1 MIEPSSNESNRI
13 QGEKT
18 SMSAN
23 TRITFHAL
31 AASASVMA
39 LTYSAP
45 AFAQVDEIIVTSQ
58 KVKENVQD
66 VPIAISVV
74 SAERL
79 EQAGVFS
86 LENISTV
93 VPSVTFRKGTTN
105 ANSAIVMRGVG
116 TITFS
121 IAAEPSVS
129 TVVDGVVLSRS
140 GQAFMDLVDI
150 ERLEVL
156 RGPQGTLFGRN
167 ASAGLVN
174 IISKGGTEDLQGEA
188 RVDWFEGNEVRMRAA
203 LSGPLAENLTAR
215 VTGFYG
221 SFDGNITNV
230 NEGRNQRINGF
241 ENYGARG
248 ILDYSSGRTD
258 LRLIADYFE
267 GDNDCCADVT
277 SVSRG
282 AVLDAEL
289 NLPGGVALGADQ
301 RFVNHNLVT
310 RARDRQWS
318 ITGSGDF
325 GVGEAHTLSV
335 ILGYRNWFNEEF
347 REGDFLPRAIVGTG
361 ELHDNGV
368 VRTEQISLEARIAS
382 DQTKRFFYQAGV
394 FAWQSENSQVF
405 TRRNITC
412 ATSTLPVDPRTGARP
427 CNVNDTVN
435 TLFPTAT
442 SVSDV
447 TSTNLAVFGQATYRF
462 TDQFSFTSG
471 LRYTWDDLEFTHTRA
486 PGVNATNGLPA
497 TGPGINANPAGGTL
511 ASGGNG
517 TNTSAGSTSNGNIS
531 GRAALQFEPS
541 DDVMFYGS
549 YTRGYKGPAFN
560 VFFNHTAPNN
570 AVPIDEELSDAFEI
584 GLKSQFWDR
593 RARFNLAAFTV
604 EYDGFQANNFIIVN
618 TATVSNLTNA
628 GTVRSRGFE
637 ADLVVAPTTGLTL
650 RASAAY
656 ADARVKQFNPN
667 PVTNA
672 PDARNGTRLPLA
684 PEFVY
689 NIGAD
694 YETDLSRSLRMY
706 LSTDFRHSSTQFSD
720 LGEQG
725 RIDPY
730 GIWNASL
737 GFSDAAD
744 KYRVTFHA
752 RNITDESYVLL
763 NVEAGRRLQIP
774 RDADRYFGVSLRA
787 RM

>member
-1 MIEPSSNESNRI
+1 
-13 QGEKT
+13 
-18 SMSAN
+18 MSAT
-23 TRITFHAL
+23 TRIAL
-31 AASASVMA
+31 KTLALSVSTGA
-39 LTYSAP
+39 IAVATP
-45 AFAQVDEIIVTSQ
+45 AFAQAEEPTEGLGEIIVTSQ

-74 SAERL
+74 SADRL

-86 LENISTV
+86 LENISAV
-93 VPSVTFRKGTTN
+93 VPSVTFRKGTTS

-121 IAAEPSVS
+121 VAAEPSVS

-150 ERLEVL
+150 ERMEVL

-174 IISKGGTEDLQGEA
+174 IVSKGGTDEFEGEA
-188 RVDWFEGNEVRMRAA
+188 RVDWFEGNEVRLRAA

-221 SFDGNITNV
+221 SFDGNITNFA
-230 NEGRNQRINGF
+230 NGDQKINGF
-241 ENYGARG
+241 ENYGARAVV
-248 ILDYSSGRTD
+248 DYSSGRTD

-267 GDNDCCADVT
+267 ADNDCCADVT
-277 SVSRG
+277 GVSRG
-282 AVLDAEL
+282 PVLDAEL
-289 NLPGGVALGADQ
+289 NLPGGVALGARQ
-301 RFVNHNLVT
+301 RFVNNNLVT
-310 RARDRQWS
+310 RTRDRQWS

-325 GVGEAHTLSV
+325 GIGEAHTLSV
-335 ILGYRNWFNEEF
+335 ILGYRNWFNQEL
-347 REGDFLPRAIVGTG
+347 REGDFLPRAIVGTP
-361 ELHDNGV
+361 ELHDDGV
-368 VRTEQISLEARIAS
+368 VRTEQISAEVRIAS

-405 TRRNITC
+405 TRRNVVC
-412 ATSTLPVDPRTGARP
+412 NSSTLPVDPRTGARP
-427 CNVNDTVN
+427 CNLADTVN
-435 TLFPTAT
+435 TIFPTAT
-442 SVSDV
+442 SFSDV
-447 TSTNLAVFGQATYRF
+447 TSTNLAVFGQATYRL
-462 TDQFSFTSG
+462 TDQLSLTGG
-471 LRYTWDDLEFTHTRA
+471 LRYTWDDLEYTHTRA
-486 PGVNATNGLPA
+486 PGVNRTNGLPA
-497 TGPGINANPAGGTL
+497 TGPGISAAPAGGTI
-511 ASGGNG
+511 ATGGNG
-517 TNTSAGSTSNGNIS
+517 TNTSAGSTNTGNLS
-531 GRAALQFEPS
+531 GRAVLQYEPS
-541 DDVMFYGS
+541 DDVMLYGS

-560 VFFNHTAPNN
+560 IFFNHTAPTN
-570 AVPIDEELSDAFEI
+570 ALPIDEELSDAFEI

-593 RARFNLAAFTV
+593 RGRFNLAAFTV
-604 EYDGFQANNFIIVN
+604 EYDGFQANNFVLLN
-618 TATVSNLTNA
+618 NAVVSNLTNA

-637 ADLVVAPTTGLTL
+637 ADLALLPTTGLTL

-667 PVTNA
+667 PLTNA

-694 YETDLSRSLRMY
+694 YETDLGSSLRLY
-706 LSTDFRHSSTQFSD
+706 FSTDFRHSSTQFSD

-737 GFSDAAD
+737 GFSDADD
-744 KYRVTFHA
+744 KYRLTFHA

-763 NVEAGRRLQIP
+763 NVQAGQRLQIP
-774 RDADRYFGVSLRA
+774 RDVDRYFGISFRA
-787 RM
+787 RMK

>member
-1 MIEPSSNESNRI
+1 MP
-13 QGEKT
+13 T
-18 SMSAN
+18 STKIAFQS
-23 TRITFHAL
+23 L
-31 AASASVMA
+31 AASVSVLA
-39 LTYSAP
+39 LAHAAP
-45 AFAQVDEIIVTSQ
+45 AFAQDEGLGEIIVTSQ

-74 SAERL
+74 SSERL

-86 LENISTV
+86 LENIATV
-93 VPSVTFRKGTTN
+93 VPSVTFRKGTTS

-140 GQAFMDLVDI
+140 GQAFTDLVDI

-174 IISKGGTEDLQGEA
+174 IVSKGGTDEFEGEA
-188 RVDWFEGNEVRMRAA
+188 RADWFEGNEVRMRAA

-230 NEGRNQRINGF
+230 ANGDQKINGF

-267 GDNDCCADVT
+267 ADNDCCADVT
-277 SVSRG
+277 GASRG

-301 RFVNHNLVT
+301 RFVNNNLVT
-310 RARDRQWS
+310 RTRDRQWS

-335 ILGYRNWFNEEF
+335 ILGYRNWFNQEF
-347 REGDFLPRAIVGTG
+347 REGDFLPRPIVGTPQ
-361 ELHDNGV
+361 LHDEGE
-368 VRTEQISLEARIAS
+368 VRTEQISAEVRIAS

-405 TRRNITC
+405 TRRNVVC
-412 ATSTLPVDPRTGARP
+412 NSSTLPVDPRTGATP
-427 CNVNDTVN
+427 CNLADTVN
-435 TLFPTAT
+435 TIFPTAT
-442 SVSDV
+442 SLSDV
-447 TSTNLAVFGQATYRF
+447 TSTNFAVFGQATYRF
-462 TDQFSFTSG
+462 TEQLSFTGG

-486 PGVNATNGLPA
+486 PGVNATNGQPA
-497 TGPGINANPAGGTL
+497 VGPGVSPNPAGGTI

-517 TNTSAGSTSNGNIS
+517 TNTSAGSTNTGNLS
-531 GRAALQFEPS
+531 GRAVLQYEPS
-541 DDVMFYGS
+541 DDVMLYGS

-560 VFFNHTAPNN
+560 VFFNHTAPTN
-570 AVPIDEELSDAFEI
+570 ALPIDEELSDSFEV

-593 RARFNLAAFTV
+593 KGRFNLAAFTV
-604 EYDGFQANNFIIVN
+604 EYDGFQANNFVLLN
-618 TATVSNLTNA
+618 GAVVSNLTNA

-637 ADLVVAPTTGLTL
+637 ADLALVPTTGLTL
-650 RASAAY
+650 RASGAY
-656 ADARVKQFNPN
+656 ADARVKEFNPN
-667 PVTNA
+667 PQTNA

-684 PEFVY
+684 PEFVW

-694 YETDLSRSLRMY
+694 YETALGTSVRMY
-706 LSTDFRHSSTQFSD
+706 FSTDFRHTSTQFSD

-737 GFSDAAD
+737 GFSDADD

-763 NVEAGRRLQIP
+763 NVENGRRLQIP

>member
-1 MIEPSSNESNRI
+1 
-13 QGEKT
+13 
-18 SMSAN
+18 MSAI
-23 TRITFHAL
+23 TRIAHRAL
-31 AASASVMA
+31 AASVSA
-39 LTYSAP
+39 LALSHAAP
-45 AFAQVDEIIVTSQ
+45 AFAQAAAEEAPSEGLAEIIVTSQ
-58 KVKENVQD
+58 KVKENVQN
-66 VPIAISVV
+66 VPIAIAVV
-74 SAERL
+74 DSDRL

-86 LENISTV
+86 LENIGAV
-93 VPSVTFRKGTTN
+93 VPSVTFRKGTTS

-121 IAAEPSVS
+121 VAAEPSVS

-140 GQAFMDLVDI
+140 GQAFTDLVDI

-174 IISKGGTEDLQGEA
+174 IVSKGGTDELEA
-188 RVDWFEGNEVRMRAA
+188 QANADWFEGNEVRLRAA

-215 VTGFYG
+215 VTGFYS

-230 NEGRNQRINGF
+230 ANGDQRINGF

-248 ILDYSSGRTD
+248 ILDYSTGRTQ

-267 GDNDCCADVT
+267 ADSDCCADVT
-277 SVSRG
+277 GVSRG

-289 NLPGGVALGADQ
+289 NLPGGVALGEDQ

-310 RARDRQWS
+310 RTRDRQWS

-325 GVGEAHTLSV
+325 GIGEAHTLSV
-335 ILGYRNWFNEEF
+335 ILGYRNWFNQEL
-347 REGDFLPRAIVGTG
+347 REGDFLPRAIVGTP
-361 ELHDNGV
+361 ELHDDGV
-368 VRTEQISLEARIAS
+368 VRTEQISAEVRIAS

-394 FAWQSENSQVF
+394 FAWQSENSQIF
-405 TRRNITC
+405 TRRNVVC
-412 ATSTLPVDPRTGARP
+412 NSSTLPVDPRTGARP
-427 CNVNDTVN
+427 CNLNDRVN
-435 TLFPTAT
+435 TIFPTAT

-462 TDQFSFTSG
+462 TDQFSFTGG
-471 LRYTWDDLEFTHTRA
+471 LRYTWDDLEYTHTRA
-486 PGVNATNGLPA
+486 PGVNATTGLPA
-497 TGPGINANPAGGTL
+497 IGPGVSPNPAGGTI
-511 ASGGNG
+511 ATGGNG
-517 TNTSAGSTSNGNIS
+517 TNLSAGSTNTGNLS
-531 GRAALQFEPS
+531 GRAVLQYEPS
-541 DDVMFYGS
+541 DDVMLYGS

-560 VFFNHTAPNN
+560 IFFNHTAPTN
-570 AVPIDEELSDAFEI
+570 ALPIDEELSDSFEI

-593 RARFNLAAFTV
+593 RGRFNLAAFTV
-604 EYDGFQANNFIIVN
+604 EYDGFQANNFVLLN
-618 TATVSNLTNA
+618 GAVVSNLTNA

-637 ADLVVAPTTGLTL
+637 ADLTLAPTTGLTL
-650 RASAAY
+650 RANAAY

-667 PVTNA
+667 PLTNA

-684 PEFVY
+684 PEFVW

-694 YETDLSRSLRMY
+694 YETDLGSNLRAY
-706 LSTDFRHSSTQFSD
+706 FSTDFRHTSTQFSD

-730 GIWNASL
+730 GMWNASL
-737 GFSDAAD
+737 GFSDADD

-763 NVEAGRRLQIP
+763 NVQAGQRLQIP
-774 RDADRYFGVSLRA
+774 RDADRYFGISLRA
-787 RM
+787 RMK

>member
-1 MIEPSSNESNRI
+1 
-13 QGEKT
+13 
-18 SMSAN
+18 MSAT
-23 TRITFHAL
+23 TRIALNAL
-31 AASASVMA
+31 AASVSA
-39 LTYSAP
+39 LALAQAAP
-45 AFAQVDEIIVTSQ
+45 AFAQDAEGAAPSEGLDEIIVTSQ

-66 VPIAISVV
+66 VPIAIAVV
-74 SAERL
+74 SSERL

-86 LENISTV
+86 LENIGAV
-93 VPSVTFRKGTTN
+93 VPSVTFRKGTTS

-121 IAAEPSVS
+121 VAAEPSVS

-140 GQAFMDLVDI
+140 GQAFTDLVDI

-174 IISKGGTEDLQGEA
+174 IVSKGGTEDFEA
-188 RVDWFEGNEVRMRAA
+188 QANADWFEGNEVRLRAA

-215 VTGFYG
+215 VTGFYS

-230 NEGRNQRINGF
+230 ANGDQKINGF

-248 ILDYSSGRTD
+248 ILDYSSGRTQ

-267 GDNDCCADVT
+267 ADNDCCADVT
-277 SVSRG
+277 GVSRG

-289 NLPGGVALGADQ
+289 NLPGGVALGERQ

-310 RARDRQWS
+310 RTRDRQWS

-325 GVGEAHTLSV
+325 GIGEAHTLSIV
-335 ILGYRNWFNEEF
+335 LGYRNWFNQEF
-347 REGDFLPRAIVGTG
+347 REGDFLPRAIVGTP
-361 ELHDNGV
+361 ELHDDGV
-368 VRTEQISLEARIAS
+368 VRTEQISAEVRIAS

-394 FAWQSENSQVF
+394 FAWQSENSQIF
-405 TRRNITC
+405 TRNNVVC
-412 ATSTLPVDPRTGARP
+412 NSSTLPVDPRTGARP
-427 CNVNDTVN
+427 CNLADRVN
-435 TLFPTAT
+435 TIFPTAT
-442 SVSDV
+442 SFSDV
-447 TSTNLAVFGQATYRF
+447 TSTNLAAFGQATYRF
-462 TDQFSFTSG
+462 TDQLSFTAG

-486 PGVNATNGLPA
+486 PAVNRTTGLPA
-497 TGPGINANPAGGTL
+497 AGPGTNLNPAGGL
-511 ASGGNG
+511 IAAGGNG
-517 TNTSAGSTSNGNIS
+517 TNTSAGATTNGNLS
-531 GRAALQFEPS
+531 GRAVLQYEPTQ
-541 DDVMFYGS
+541 DVMLYGS

-593 RARFNLAAFTV
+593 RGRFNLAAFTV

-637 ADLVVAPTTGLTL
+637 ADLTLAPTTGLTL
-650 RASAAY
+650 RANAAY
-656 ADARVKQFNPN
+656 ADARVKRFNPN
-667 PVTNA
+667 PLTNA

-684 PEFVY
+684 PEFVW

-694 YETDLSRSLRMY
+694 YETDLSSNLRTY
-706 LSTDFRHSSTQFSD
+706 FSTDFRHTSTQFSD

-725 RIDPY
+725 RIDAF
-730 GIWNASL
+730 GMWNASL
-737 GFSDAAD
+737 GFSDADD

-774 RDADRYFGVSLRA
+774 RDVDRYFGISLRV
-787 RM
+787 RMK

>member
-1 MIEPSSNESNRI
+1 
-13 QGEKT
+13 
-18 SMSAN
+18 MSAT
-23 TRITFHAL
+23 TRIAL
-31 AASASVMA
+31 KTLALSVSAGAIAVA
-39 LTYSAP
+39 TP
-45 AFAQVDEIIVTSQ
+45 AFAQAEEPTEGLGEIIVTSQ

-74 SAERL
+74 SADRL

-86 LENISTV
+86 LENISAV
-93 VPSVTFRKGTTN
+93 VPSVTFRKGTTS

-121 IAAEPSVS
+121 VAAEPSVS

-150 ERLEVL
+150 ERMEVL

-174 IISKGGTEDLQGEA
+174 IVSKGGTDDFEGEA
-188 RVDWFEGNEVRMRAA
+188 RVDWFEGNEVRLRAA

-230 NEGRNQRINGF
+230 ANGDQKINGF
-241 ENYGARG
+241 ENYGARAVV
-248 ILDYSSGRTD
+248 DYSSGRTD

-267 GDNDCCADVT
+267 ADNDCCADVT
-277 SVSRG
+277 GVSRG
-282 AVLDAEL
+282 PVLDAEL
-289 NLPGGVALGADQ
+289 NLPGGVALGARQ
-301 RFVNHNLVT
+301 RFVNNNLVT
-310 RARDRQWS
+310 RTRDRQWS

-325 GVGEAHTLSV
+325 GIGEAHTLSV
-335 ILGYRNWFNEEF
+335 ILGYRNWFNQEL
-347 REGDFLPRAIVGTG
+347 REGDFLPRAIVGTP
-361 ELHDNGV
+361 ELHDDGV
-368 VRTEQISLEARIAS
+368 VRTEQISAEVRIAS

-405 TRRNITC
+405 TRRNVVC
-412 ATSTLPVDPRTGARP
+412 NSSTLPVDPRTGARP
-427 CNVNDTVN
+427 CNLADTVN
-435 TLFPTAT
+435 TIFPTAT
-442 SVSDV
+442 SFSDV
-447 TSTNLAVFGQATYRF
+447 TSTNLAVFGQATYRL
-462 TDQFSFTSG
+462 TDQLSLTGG
-471 LRYTWDDLEFTHTRA
+471 LRYTWDDLEYTHTRA
-486 PGVNATNGLPA
+486 PGVNRTNGLPA
-497 TGPGINANPAGGTL
+497 TGPGISAAPAGGTI
-511 ASGGNG
+511 ATGGNG
-517 TNTSAGSTSNGNIS
+517 TNTSAGSTNTGNLS
-531 GRAALQFEPS
+531 GRAVLQYEPS
-541 DDVMFYGS
+541 DDVMLYGS

-560 VFFNHTAPNN
+560 IFFNHTAPTN
-570 AVPIDEELSDAFEI
+570 ALPIDEELSDAFEI

-593 RARFNLAAFTV
+593 RGRFNLAAFTV
-604 EYDGFQANNFIIVN
+604 EYDGFQANNFVLLN
-618 TATVSNLTNA
+618 NAVVSNLTNA

-637 ADLVVAPTTGLTL
+637 ADLALLPTTGLTL

-667 PVTNA
+667 PLTNA

-694 YETDLSRSLRMY
+694 YETDLGSSLRLY
-706 LSTDFRHSSTQFSD
+706 FSTDFRHSSTQFSD

-737 GFSDAAD
+737 GFSDADD
-744 KYRVTFHA
+744 KYRLTFHA

-763 NVEAGRRLQIP
+763 NVQAGQRLQIP
-774 RDADRYFGVSLRA
+774 RDVDRYFGISFRA
-787 RM
+787 RMK

>member
-1 MIEPSSNESNRI
+1 
-13 QGEKT
+13 
-18 SMSAN
+18 MSAT
-23 TRITFHAL
+23 TRIALKAL
-31 AASASVMA
+31 ALSASAGAIAVA
-39 LTYSAP
+39 TP
-45 AFAQVDEIIVTSQ
+45 AFAQDADQGQEQIEGLGEIIVTSQ

-74 SAERL
+74 SADRL

-86 LENISTV
+86 LENISAV
-93 VPSVTFRKGTTN
+93 VPSVTFRKGTTS

-121 IAAEPSVS
+121 VAAEPSVS

-150 ERLEVL
+150 ERMEVL

-174 IISKGGTEDLQGEA
+174 IVSKGGTDDFEGEA
-188 RVDWFEGNEVRMRAA
+188 RVDWFEGNEVRMRGA

-230 NEGRNQRINGF
+230 ANGDQKINGF
-241 ENYGARG
+241 ENYGARA

-267 GDNDCCADVT
+267 ADNDCCADVT
-277 SVSRG
+277 GVSRG
-282 AVLDAEL
+282 PVLDAEL
-289 NLPGGVALGADQ
+289 NLPGGVALGARQ
-301 RFVNHNLVT
+301 RFVNNNLVT
-310 RARDRQWS
+310 RTRDRQWS

-325 GVGEAHTLSV
+325 GIGEAHTLSV
-335 ILGYRNWFNEEF
+335 ILGYRNWFNQEL
-347 REGDFLPRAIVGTG
+347 REGDFLPRAIVGTP
-361 ELHDNGV
+361 ELHDDGV
-368 VRTEQISLEARIAS
+368 VRTEQISAEVRIAS

-405 TRRNITC
+405 TRRNVVC
-412 ATSTLPVDPRTGARP
+412 NSSTLPVDPRTGARP
-427 CNVNDTVN
+427 CNLADTVN
-435 TLFPTAT
+435 TIFPTAT
-442 SVSDV
+442 SFSDV
-447 TSTNLAVFGQATYRF
+447 TSTNLAVFGQATYRL
-462 TDQFSFTSG
+462 TDQLSLTGG
-471 LRYTWDDLEFTHTRA
+471 LRYTWDDLEYTHTRA
-486 PGVNATNGLPA
+486 PGVNRTNGQPA
-497 TGPGINANPAGGTL
+497 TGPGISAAPAGGTI
-511 ASGGNG
+511 ATGGNG
-517 TNTSAGSTSNGNIS
+517 TNTSAGSTNTGNLS
-531 GRAALQFEPS
+531 GRAVLQYEPS
-541 DDVMFYGS
+541 DDVMLYGS

-560 VFFNHTAPNN
+560 IFFNHTAPTN
-570 AVPIDEELSDAFEI
+570 ALPIDEELSDAFEI

-593 RARFNLAAFTV
+593 RGRFNLAAFTV
-604 EYDGFQANNFIIVN
+604 EYDGFQANNFVLLN
-618 TATVSNLTNA
+618 NAVVSNLTNA

-637 ADLVVAPTTGLTL
+637 ADLALVPTTGLTL

-667 PVTNA
+667 PLTNA

-694 YETDLSRSLRMY
+694 YETDLGSSLRLY
-706 LSTDFRHSSTQFSD
+706 FSTDFRHSSTQFSD

-737 GFSDAAD
+737 GFSDADD
-744 KYRVTFHA
+744 KYRLTFHA

-763 NVEAGRRLQIP
+763 NVQAGQRLQIP
-774 RDADRYFGVSLRA
+774 RDVDRYFGISFRA
-787 RM
+787 RMK